1 MKFVSFREFLKEQED
16 VVLVTDQNKDDRT
29 VKSFVKDYIN
39 NPSIELK
46 DNGVLI
52 TGKTKKIVY
61 KDVVLVTDQNKD
73 DRTVKSFV
81 KDYINN
87 PSIELKDN
95 GVLITGKTK
104 KIVYKD
110 IDTSLATPNITIG
123 TNRIIRKIIDDVV
136 SKMLEQGI
144 TKLMN
149 ITSDVVDVVVDV
161 DERNSSFVFKSR
173 FETIDYRGEIE
184 IVLDLERSG
193 KLITMCDITI
203 NVNWNKK

>member
-1 MKFVSFREFLKEQED
+1 MLLNCIHITTIIMKFVSFREFLKEQ
-16 VVLVTDQNKDDRT
+16 
-29 VKSFVKDYIN
+29 
-39 NPSIELK
+39 
-46 DNGVLI
+46 
-52 TGKTKKIVY
+52 

-73 DRTVKSFV
+73 DHTVKSFV

-110 IDTSLATPNITIG
+110 IDMSLATPNITIG

-149 ITSDVVDVVVDV
+149 ITSDVVDV

>member
-61 KDVVLVTDQNKD
+61 KD
-73 DRTVKSFV
+73 
-81 KDYINN
+81 
-87 PSIELKDN
+87 
-95 GVLITGKTK
+95 
-104 KIVYKD
+104 
-110 IDTSLATPNITIG
+110 IDTSLATPNITTG
-123 TNRIIRKIIDDVV
+123 TDRIIRKIIDDVV

-149 ITSDVVDVVVDV
+149 ITSDVVGV

-173 FETIDYRGEIE
+173 FETIDYKGAIE
-184 IVLDLERSG
+184 IVLDLEYSG